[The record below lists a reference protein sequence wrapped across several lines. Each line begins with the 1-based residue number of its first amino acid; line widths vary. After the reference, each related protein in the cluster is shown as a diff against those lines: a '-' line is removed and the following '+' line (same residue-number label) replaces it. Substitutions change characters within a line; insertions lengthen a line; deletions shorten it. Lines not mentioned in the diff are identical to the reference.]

1 MVDVKTILF
10 AFLFF
15 INLSVKIPFKFLEIP
30 SYRISLLYVLVIL
43 SIVICSFFKKYLLPI
58 YTIIFILL
66 IYLFF
71 NSLLIGNFSYGFEKL
86 TLGLMFPLAIFN
98 LLIFTNMSTNSII
111 NGLICSSLIIAVT
124 AIVFKLYFGFF
135 TRGVSF
141 GFLGPI
147 TFSWING
154 FSFIALL
161 FKKVKKNIDQFLMF
175 FFFLMIIWSGSK
187 GPIIA
192 ILVLMILNLKFFIPL
207 GANKKLKY
215 FIALSCF
222 FIFLFLL
229 KDYVRSLNGLYDI
242 IVSPKEYIENQGK
255 GSVGIRIDLYKQA
268 FFLFVEKPFFG
279 HGFGSWADISNTKFK
294 YPHNIVLELMA
305 ETGFIGL
312 LFFTL
317 IIFLGRGNNLQ
328 LNAISL
334 FGVIALLFSGDF
346 SYFRYVL
353 LFLLFSFK
361 YKFSKNEL
369 YI

>member
-1 MVDVKTILF
+1 MVNVKSILF
-10 AFLFF
+10 MLLFF
-15 INLSVKIPFKFLEIP
+15 ITLAIKIPFKFLETPI
-30 SYRISLLYVLVIL
+30 YQKLILFVIA
-43 SIVICSFFKKYLLPI
+43 ITCVVICSFFKKYLLPLYSI
-58 YTIIFILL
+58 VFVLL

-71 NSLLIGNFSYGFEKL
+71 NSLLIGNFTYGFEKL
-86 TLGLMFPLAIFN
+86 TLGLLFPLAIFN
-98 LLIFTNMSTNSII
+98 LLSFNNMSTNSII
-111 NGLICSSLIIAVT
+111 NGLIYSSLIIAVT

-135 TRGVSF
+135 TRGVNF

-147 TFSWING
+147 TFSWTNG

-161 FKKVKKNIDQFLMF
+161 FKKSKKNIDQFLMF

-187 GPIIA
+187 GPLIA

-207 GANKKLKY
+207 GSNKKLKY

-255 GSVGIRIDLYKQA
+255 GSVGIRLDLYKQA
-268 FFLFVEKPFFG
+268 FFLFIEKPFFG
-279 HGFGSWADISNTKFK
+279 HGFGSWANISNTKFK

-312 LFFTL
+312 LFFIL

-353 LFLLFSFK
+353 LFILFSFN